1 MKRIFDA
8 SCIDCLR
15 RYSSDGASSGL
26 STTIA
31 SAASSP
37 IFVPPN
43 ETTSAPSTHLAAA
56 STPSDAAAFASREPS
71 MWNSIPCACA

>member
-1 MKRIFDA
+1 M
-8 SCIDCLR
+8 
-15 RYSSDGASSGL
+15 
-26 STTIA
+26 A

-43 ETTSAPSTHLAAA
+43 ETTSAPSTT
-56 STPSDAAAFASREPS
+56 SRSDTPSEAAAFASREPS